1 MITVT
6 RKTSESCIT
15 VKVDETGLAPN
26 YREKIETTI
35 PFLNHMI
42 EHIAWRS
49 GFGIETDVRLDKFQL
64 AHLICEDTGMALGK
78 AFAKLISDR
87 ACKGYGDAA
96 GIIDEAR
103 ALSYISF
110 ESRAMFIM
118 DTAGEVPAQTEGMN
132 SEDLQTFLEGFVH
145 GAGCTLQIDLQRGE
159 NGHHIWE
166 AIYRAFGAAL
176 GMALKE
182 DESRKGKTAG
192 VAGKIEYE
200 VQ

>member
-1 MITVT
+1 MITVK

-15 VKVDETGLAPN
+15 VKLDATGLAEN
-26 YREKIETTI
+26 YRERIETTI

-49 GFGIETDVRLDKFQL
+49 GFGIETDVKLDKFQL

-78 AFAKLISDR
+78 AFAKLISER
-87 ACKGYGDAA
+87 ACKGYGDAF

-103 ALSYISF
+103 AAVYISF

-118 DTAGEVPAQTEGMN
+118 DKSVPVVEQTEDMN
-132 SEDLQTFLEGFVH
+132 SEDLQTFLEGFAH

-176 GMALKE
+176 GNALKE

>member
-1 MITVT
+1 MITVK
-6 RKTSESCIT
+6 RKTTESCIT
-15 VKVDETGLAPN
+15 VKVDAKGVADD
-26 YREKIETTI
+26 YRKRIDTTI

-42 EHIAWRS
+42 EHVVWRS
-49 GFGIETDVRLDKFQL
+49 GFGVETQVTLDEFQL

-78 AFAKLISDR
+78 AFAKLLSER
-87 ACKGYGDAA
+87 ACKGYGDAY

-103 ALSYISF
+103 AAAYISF
-110 ESRAMFIM
+110 ESRAMFIL
-118 DTAGEVPAQTEGMN
+118 DKAVDIPEQTEGMN
-132 SEDLQTFLEGFVH
+132 SEDLSTFLEGFAH

-166 AIYRAFGAAL
+166 AIYRAVGAAL
-176 GMALKE
+176 GNALAE

-200 VQ
+200 IQ